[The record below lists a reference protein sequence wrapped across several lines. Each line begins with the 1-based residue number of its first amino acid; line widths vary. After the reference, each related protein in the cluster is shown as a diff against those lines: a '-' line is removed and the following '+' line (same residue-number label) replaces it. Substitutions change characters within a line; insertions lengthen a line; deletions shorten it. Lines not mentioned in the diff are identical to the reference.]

1 MTRKI
6 LSLVLPLILGVVLG
20 VWWSESGEG
29 DEQVGHA
36 EHAQGASIYR
46 CPMHPTVVA
55 EMEGSCP
62 ICGMDLVSD
71 APAARTE
78 PDDAEREVA
87 YWQAPMDPNY
97 TRDEPGNSPMGMQLI
112 PVYTDELGAGGT
124 VSIDPTTIQ
133 NIGVRTALVDRRVLQ
148 RTVRAVGRV
157 DYDETRMSD
166 VNTKVPGWVEKLHV
180 DFTGQQV
187 ERGQPL
193 LEIYSP
199 ELVAA
204 QEEHLTALD
213 YLHRLERQRVS
224 EEVLGGA
231 QELVKASAQRLRY
244 LDVSDV
250 RIEQLEREGTV
261 SRTVTVV
268 APRRGVVVHKAVF
281 EGAYIRPGEH
291 LYRIADLSKVWIY
304 ADLFERDLPWVAVGQ
319 SAVVSLPYTSQAT
332 LRGTVAHVFPFL
344 DADTRSV
351 RARLSFDNVDGLLK
365 PEMYADVTIDTPP
378 GPEVVVAPV
387 QAILHTGERRVAI
400 IALGEGRFQPR
411 VVEVGFEVDGFYEIR
426 AGLRV
431 GDEIVT
437 SAQFL
442 IDSESNL
449 KTAVSNMRSEQAAS
463 DAVDHSAH
471 GG

>member
-6 LSLVLPLILGVVLG
+6 LGFVLPLAIGLAFGS
-20 VWWSESGEG
+20 WWAMP
-29 DEQVGHA
+29 DTVDDHA
-36 EHAQGASIYR
+36 EHAPEEAIYR
-46 CPMHPTVVA
+46 CPMHPTVVQ
-55 EMEGSCP
+55 EMAGSCP
-62 ICGMDLVSD
+62 VCGMDLVAD
-71 APAARTE
+71 APATTTPA
-78 PDDAEREVA
+78 PAEREIA

-97 TRDEPGNSPMGMQLI
+97 TRDEPGTSPMGMQLI
-112 PVYTDELGAGGT
+112 PVYEDELGAGGT
-124 VSIDPTTIQ
+124 VTIDPTTVQ
-133 NIGVRTALVDRRVLQ
+133 NIGVRTAIIEARPLQ
-148 RTVRAVGRV
+148 RLVQAVGRV
-157 DYDETRMSD
+157 DYDERRMSD

-180 DFTGQQV
+180 DYTGQQV

-213 YLHRLERQRVS
+213 YLHRLQRQRVS
-224 EEVLGGA
+224 EDVLDGA
-231 QELVKASAQRLRY
+231 RELAEASAQRLRY
-244 LDVSDV
+244 LDVSDD
-250 RIEQLEREGTV
+250 RIQQLEQEGVV

-268 APRRGVVVHKAVF
+268 SPQQGVVVHKAVF

-304 ADLFERDLPWVAVGQ
+304 ADLFERDLPWVEVGHL
-319 SAVVSLPYTSQAT
+319 ATVTLPYAGQVPR
-332 LRGTVAHVFPFL
+332 RGVVTYLFPYL

-351 RARLSFDNVDGLLK
+351 RARLDFDNADGRLK
-365 PEMYADVTIDTPP
+365 PEMHADIAIQSPP

-400 IALGEGRFQPR
+400 VALGEGRFQPR
-411 VVEVGFEVDGFYEIR
+411 VVEIGVEADGFYEIR
-426 AGLRV
+426 DGLRV

-449 KTAVSNMRSEQAAS
+449 KTAVSNMRGDE
-463 DAVDHSAH
+463 AVDHSAH
-471 GG
+471 TGG